1 MRWRA
6 GKVLGLASRALRTSG
21 RVVSS
26 VEPLARLLE
35 FAQDIRLDTAALK
48 SCVNSGRM
56 QPLINADK
64 NYGRSL
70 QVQSTPTVF
79 INEQR
84 LVGPSEADLA
94 VLSSGSWRVCN
105 VLPNGLQACQLLP
118 AARPHGV
125 AGGWESCPGGRGVC
139 PRWLQ

>member
-1 MRWRA
+1 LERVLKRFETDVQLVLYPFVLNPTSEVATQAAWCA
-6 GKVLGLASRALRTSG
+6 GEQGKFWDLHRVLYARQAEWSRLSN
-21 RVVSS
+21 
-26 VEPLARLLE
+26 PLARLLE

-94 VLSSGSWRVCN
+94 RTIQRELARVQRSS
-105 VLPNGLQACQLLP
+105 Q
-118 AARPHGV
+118 
-125 AGGWESCPGGRGVC
+125 
-139 PRWLQ
+139 